1 MGSGFP
7 NTELRELK
15 DKRVFDFFDF
25 ITLDDG
31 ELPIE
36 LLNSNVQIPN
46 LKEFKRTF
54 LLQEDEV
61 VYINNSTRNDYKQ
74 SEVGTPDYSD
84 LLLDKYISVIEI
96 ANPMHSLWSDG
107 RWNKL
112 TMAHG
117 CYWGNVRFV
126 IFR

>member
-1 MGSGFP
+1 MGGGFA
-7 NTELRELK
+7 NTELRSINEPK
-15 DKRVFDFFDF
+15 VFDYFDF

-36 LLNSNVQIPN
+36 LLHSFVKSKSETKDF
-46 LKEFKRTF
+46 LFKSTF
-54 LLQEDEV
+54 LRESGEV
-61 VYINNSTRNDYKQ
+61 LYNNFSLRKDYKQ
-74 SEVGTPDYSD
+74 AELGTPDYSD
-84 LLLDKYISVIEI
+84 LLLTHYISVIEV

-117 CYWGNVRFV
+117 CY
-126 IFR
+126 